1 MALRSLKVF
10 SYLPQSF
17 NISLSMKYIY
27 SRSMPLPSTE
37 AFSGFKDQN
46 GNFLENLKEDI
57 KAILSLY
64 EASFLALEGENIL
77 DEAKVFAISHLKEL
91 SEEKIGKELAEQVNH
106 ALELPLHRRTQRL
119 EAVWSIEAYRKKEDA
134 NQVLLELAI
143 LDYNMIQSVYQRDLR
158 ETSRSVQEQNFM
170 FLPRSRKQVT

>member
-1 MALRSLKVF
+1 FVSSGGFDAVTKTSLHGTAL
-10 SYLPQSF
+10 SF
-17 NISLSMKYIY
+17 RLLRQHGFEVSQ
-27 SRSMPLPSTE
+27 E

-119 EAVWSIEAYRKKEDA
+119 EAVWSIEAYRKKE
-134 NQVLLELAI
+134 
-143 LDYNMIQSVYQRDLR
+143 
-158 ETSRSVQEQNFM
+158 
-170 FLPRSRKQVT
+170 